1 MNVDARAV
9 RRPVPRGTLPAES
22 RRELIAGIVADIAA
36 GRPVLTIGGAPGVG
50 KSVVARALAVELTAA
65 GMMVVAASGQPDD
78 PLQLQRMIGEAFG
91 IGGGDALAPQE
102 LLAAVAGGAIDA
114 GEGIVLLF
122 DDAERLSFKML
133 RYIWLLAG
141 LFSFSAIRLRL
152 VLIGDREPWPA
163 LDHPELKSLVQAAG
177 TRLTIWPLR
186 DMEAEHY
193 LDSRLRSI
201 GELPRRVI
209 TKTARTE
216 VLEQTIGIPGQ
227 IDLLTDRVVTQFRQ
241 NGGRRVTAATLREAP
256 GQYPAQHPAQYPA
269 QYPAHLSLPRRRAGS
284 RGVIAVALA
293 LLALGGAGGMLVWSD
308 TPTFPTRPSAP
319 ERPMQPPPPAPLP
332 EPPAPAVQD
341 ASLPPPAPAPAAA
354 NASAAASN
362 PITVPAPAP
371 QAAPPADPPPTPPTR
386 VVVSFV
392 QGDLGAALLANNIMA
407 TLKDRGVPV
416 AGPAPSSRR
425 TNQARIDYFF
435 ARDLPMAQVVQGV
448 VVSVAARVAVLRLVR
463 RDPSPAPGTVEL
475 LVSSR

>member
-1 MNVDARAV
+1 MNADAHAV
-9 RRPVPRGTLPAES
+9 RRPVPHGALPAAS

-36 GRPVLTIGGAPGVG
+36 GRPVLTVGGAPGVG

-78 PLQLQRMIGEAFG
+78 PLRLQRMIGEAFG
-91 IGGGDALAPQE
+91 IGGVDALAPQE
-102 LLAAVAGGAIDA
+102 LLAAVAGGAADA
-114 GEGIVLLF
+114 GESIVLLF
-122 DDAERLSFKML
+122 DDAERLSFRML

-177 TRLTIWPLR
+177 TRLMIWPLR
-186 DMEAEHY
+186 EMEAEHY

-256 GQYPAQHPAQYPA
+256 GQH
-269 QYPAHLSLPRRRAGS
+269 PAHLSLPRRRAGS

-293 LLALGGAGGMLVWSD
+293 LLALGGAGGMLIWSD

-332 EPPAPAVQD
+332 ELPAPAVQD
-341 ASLPPPAPAPAAA
+341 ASLPPPAPAPAAPD
-354 NASAAASN
+354 ASAAASN

-371 QAAPPADPPPTPPTR
+371 QAAPPADPPPTSSTR

-392 QGDLGAALLANNIMA
+392 QGDPGAALLANNIAA

-416 AGPAPSSRR
+416 VGPAPASRR
-425 TNQARIDYFF
+425 TIQARIDYFF
-435 ARDLPMAQVVQGV
+435 ARDLPVAQVVQGV
-448 VVSVAARVAVLRLVR
+448 VASVAARVAVLHLVR
-463 RDPSPAPGTVEL
+463 REPPPAPGTVEL